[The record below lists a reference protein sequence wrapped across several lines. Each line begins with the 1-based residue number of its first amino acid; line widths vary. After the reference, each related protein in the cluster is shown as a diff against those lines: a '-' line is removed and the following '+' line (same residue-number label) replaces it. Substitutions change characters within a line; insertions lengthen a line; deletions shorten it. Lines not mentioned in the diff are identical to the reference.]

1 MKNNKFILTAM
12 ALLAASPAL
21 AEEAAAGAASG
32 SYLKPLGAGLAIG
45 IAAIGGTMGQGK
57 AVAAAMDGISRNP
70 SAAGKMFINYVLGLA
85 LIESLVLLAWLTAG
99 NILK

>member
-1 MKNNKFILTAM
+1 MRNNKLFWMAATLLT
-12 ALLAASPAL
+12 ASPAL
-21 AEEAAAGAASG
+21 AEEVASSGG

>member
-1 MKNNKFILTAM
+1 MKTNKLILTAM
-12 ALLAASPAL
+12 TLLAASPAL

-32 SYLKPLGAGLAIG
+32 SIYKPLGAGLAIG
-45 IAAIGGTMGQGK
+45 IAAIGGTLGQGK

-70 SAAGKMFINYVLGLA
+70 SAAGKMFINYILGLA

-99 NILK
+99 KMV

>member
-1 MKNNKFILTAM
+1 MKNNKLILTAM

-21 AEEAAAGAASG
+21 AEEVATGAAAGSI
-32 SYLKPLGAGLAIG
+32 YKPLGAGLAIG
-45 IAAIGGTMGQGK
+45 IAAIGGTLGQGK

-70 SAAGKMFINYVLGLA
+70 SAAGKMFINYILGLA

-99 NILK
+99 KMV

>member
-1 MKNNKFILTAM
+1 MTNNKLFWTAVM
-12 ALLAASPAL
+12 MLSASPAL
-21 AEEAAAGAASG
+21 AEEAAAAASG

>member
-1 MKNNKFILTAM
+1 MKNNKLFWTAAM
-12 ALLAASPAL
+12 MLASSPAL
-21 AEEAAAGAASG
+21 AEEVAQSTASG

-45 IAAIGGTMGQGK
+45 IAAIGGTMGQAK
-57 AVAAAMDGISRNP
+57 AVAATMDGISRNP